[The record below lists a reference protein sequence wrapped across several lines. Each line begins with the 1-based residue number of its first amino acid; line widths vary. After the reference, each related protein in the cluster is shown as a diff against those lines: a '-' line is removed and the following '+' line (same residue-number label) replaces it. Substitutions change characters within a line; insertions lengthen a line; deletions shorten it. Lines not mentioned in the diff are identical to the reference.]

1 VLIGAYLSKLQELQ
15 VSTSEGLFCCRIL
28 ELLSSYVVWYVSN
41 SQSSEATRSR
51 AFENEAMAMDR
62 NSTALIVTDIF
73 SKPSPLHCEED
84 TSTSCVDFVAV
95 WRRLR
100 LNSPQRSEF
109 IGVFI
114 IWLDRLLDC
123 SGLMFWMFQYNTR
136 KFLSWWHCLDFGWPL
151 RVIDIRHRRV
161 IRPLL
166 LLTLAGCMHPPIYH
180 PSTKDLLPLLCDT
193 GNRW

>member
-1 VLIGAYLSKLQELQ
+1 M
-15 VSTSEGLFCCRIL
+15 
-28 ELLSSYVVWYVSN
+28 WYVSN

-114 IWLDRLLDC
+114 IWLDIRLLDC

-151 RVIDIRHRRV
+151 RVIDIRHVASSGPFYSTYPGRLHA
-161 IRPLL
+161 PAHLS
-166 LLTLAGCMHPPIYH
+166 PINKRST
-180 PSTKDLLPLLCDT
+180 PSPMRHWK
-193 GNRW
+193 